1 MINWGL
7 LNYAEYDSHAVIQQL
22 FKAKYPLG
30 RLAEH
35 GDSVAQSICIDLENA
50 YQSAG
55 LSDKQK
61 EYITMLVVGYTQNEI
76 GIMCERKQQSVS
88 KAIIRGCKKVS
99 NFLEKRL
106 Y

>member
-7 LNYAEYDSHAVIQQL
+7 LNYAEYDSHAIIQQL
-22 FKAKYPLG
+22 FKAQYPLG

-76 GIMCERKQQSVS
+76 GIMCERTKQAVS
-88 KAIIRGCKKVS
+88 KTIIRGCKKVS
-99 NFLEKRL
+99 HFLE
-106 Y
+106 